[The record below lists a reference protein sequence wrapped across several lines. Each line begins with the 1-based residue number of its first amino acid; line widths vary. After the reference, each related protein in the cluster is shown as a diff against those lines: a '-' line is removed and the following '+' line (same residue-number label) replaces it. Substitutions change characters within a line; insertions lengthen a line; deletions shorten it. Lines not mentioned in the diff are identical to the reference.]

1 MRFRWIALV
10 ASTAALV
17 AGGIVA
23 HRVEQHRQRVELAR
37 GLTGG
42 NPDRAPVLMIT
53 YGCAGCH
60 EIPGLAGPRGRVG
73 PPLGTLAERV
83 YIGGVVANT
92 PENLVRWIANPKAL
106 DPRTAMPVTGV
117 SEMQARDIA
126 AYLYAHR

>member
-117 SEMQARDIA
+117 SETQARDIA